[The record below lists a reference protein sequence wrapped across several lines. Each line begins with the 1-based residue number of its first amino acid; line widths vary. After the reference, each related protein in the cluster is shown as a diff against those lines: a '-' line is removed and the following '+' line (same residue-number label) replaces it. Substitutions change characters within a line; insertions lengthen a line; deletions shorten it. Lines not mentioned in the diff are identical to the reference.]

1 MPALSTA
8 FSDEAASSS
17 SEGLETIFDAQR
29 AQRAA
34 DAEIAS
40 AAAAAAEAA
49 KADAADSV
57 DEGAPSE
64 VQTKLFHSPVA
75 WLLEYPCFMGP
86 AQKTEA
92 SALTFF
98 GDHMPRDQLVVHASI
113 PAH

>member
-1 MPALSTA
+1 MNDTELMPALSTA

-64 VQTKLFHSPVA
+64 VQTKLLSFTSRMPPDI
-75 WLLEYPCFMGP
+75 LLLHGLCP
-86 AQKTEA
+86 KN
-92 SALTFF
+92 
-98 GDHMPRDQLVVHASI
+98 
-113 PAH
+113 